1 MTLRDTL
8 KNRHRDSRWIIGGL
22 VALLLALSAI
32 YYVIGRRAELPAEVA
47 ANRVLLLAIWY
58 VNLVL
63 ILAIIYVLFR
73 NLIKLII
80 DRRNRRLGS
89 KFGTRLVATYIGLA
103 LLPGLLLFVYGSELL
118 QGWVDQWFNEP
129 EIRQVL
135 QQGHDVAQELN
146 LMIEQ
151 ARRRDARRVLGE
163 IADFDLETAR
173 RRPQLTR
180 RLGNYL
186 AELELDYLGVY
197 RGTDFVEAVLDSQSG
212 LRDLPEPDRRFLL
225 EALTGGEAIRVAS
238 ITGAPGRLILAAVAE
253 QRGEPETRRLVVAGT
268 VLAPL
273 LTRDSA
279 QLIESYQSY
288 RQLEVR
294 KGEIEASYLL
304 TFLMVTLLVLLG
316 ASWVGLYLARRLT
329 EPIQA
334 LAEGTRRVSEGEL
347 DYRVE
352 VAAADEL
359 GVLVESF
366 NRMTGEL
373 ERSKQL
379 LEETNREL
387 LAANERLAEER
398 AGIGAVLQSVAAG
411 VISVGEDGRILT
423 CNGAALEMLRQRAD
437 EVIGRTPAETWRDE
451 ERGKLVSLFAADDD
465 SAQAT
470 RQLRL
475 VVGGEWKTLGT
486 TVTTMRDA
494 EGRERGRV
502 MVIEDDTELIQAQ
515 QTAAWR
521 EAARR
526 IAHEIKNPL
535 TPIKLAAERM
545 QHHNRRRSDELGT
558 TVEEGVEIIVREVHA
573 MQAMVDEFSRFA
585 RMPRPHPA
593 RVELAPLIE
602 ETVQLY
608 QGIKPGVEVAGEVEP
623 REASGWLDQEQ
634 IKRALMNLLDNA
646 VEVTEAPGRVHVAT
660 VKDDGHLSIRISDSG
675 PGIPPEARSK
685 LFLPYFSTKGR
696 GTGLGLSIV
705 HRIVSDHHG
714 TITVADNQPHG
725 TVFIIDLPQA

>member
-1 MTLRDTL
+1 MALRDTL
-8 KNRHRDSRWIIGGL
+8 KNRHKDSRWIIGGL
-22 VALLLALSAI
+22 TGLLLLLLAI
-32 YYVIGRRAELPAEVA
+32 YYVIQRRAELPAEVA

-63 ILAIIYVLFR
+63 ILTIIFVLFR

-103 LLPGLLLFVYGSELL
+103 LLPGLLLFLYGSELL

-129 EIRQVL
+129 EIRQIL

-146 LMIEQ
+146 LIVEQ
-151 ARRRDARRVLGE
+151 GRRRDARRVLTE
-163 IADFDLETAR
+163 IAFDLENPR

-180 RLGNYL
+180 RLRAYL
-186 AELELDYLGVY
+186 TELELDYLGVY
-197 RGTDFVEAVLDSQSG
+197 VGTDFVEAVLDSQSG

-225 EALTGGEAIRVAS
+225 QALTEGEAIRVTSPA
-238 ITGAPGRLILAAVAE
+238 GVAGRLILAAVAND
-253 QRGEPETRRLVVAGT
+253 QGEPEDRRLVVAGT
-268 VLAPL
+268 MLPPL
-273 LTRDSA
+273 LSRDSA
-279 QLIESYQSY
+279 QLIESFQSY

-294 KGEIEASYLL
+294 KSEIEASYLL

-316 ASWVGLYLARRLT
+316 ASWVGLYLARRLI

-334 LAEGTRRVSEGEL
+334 LAEGTRRISEGEL

-352 VAAADEL
+352 VDAADEL

-366 NRMTGEL
+366 NRMTSEL
-373 ERSKQL
+373 ERGKRL
-379 LEETNREL
+379 LEESNREL
-387 LAANERLAEER
+387 VAANERLAEER

-423 CNGAALEMLRQRAD
+423 CNGAALEMLRQRPD
-437 EVIGRTPAETWRDE
+437 EVIGRTPGEVWEDE
-451 ERGKLVSLFAADDD
+451 ERAKLVPLFAGDDE
-465 SAQAT
+465 SSHTA
-470 RQLRL
+470 RQLRM
-475 VVGGEWKTLGT
+475 VVGGEWKTFET
-486 TVTTMRDA
+486 KVTTMRDPD
-494 EGRERGRV
+494 GNERGRV
-502 MVIEDDTELIQAQ
+502 MVIEDNTELIEAQ

-545 QHHNRRRSDELGT
+545 QHHNSQGSEELGR
-558 TVEEGVEIIVREVHA
+558 TVEDGVEIIVREVHA
-573 MQAMVDEFSRFA
+573 MQGMVDEFSRFA

-593 RVELAPLIE
+593 RVDLGALVE

-608 QGIKPGVEVAGEVEP
+608 SGIKSGVEVGGEVEP
-623 REASGWLDQEQ
+623 ADASGWLDQEQ

-646 VEVTEAPGRVHVAT
+646 VEATEAPGEVGVAF
-660 VKDDGHLSIRISDSG
+660 VKHDGHLSIRISDSG
-675 PGIPPEARSK
+675 PGIPPEAKSK

-705 HRIVSDHHG
+705 HRIVSEHHG
-714 TITVADNQPHG
+714 TISVIDNEPHG
-725 TVFIIDLPQA
+725 TVFVIDLPQA

>member
-1 MTLRDTL
+1 VPLRDTL
-8 KNRHRDSRWIIGGL
+8 RDRQQDSRWIIGGL
-22 VALLLALSAI
+22 IALLMLLSAI
-32 YYVIGRRAELPAEVA
+32 YYVIQRRADLPAEVA

-63 ILAIIYVLFR
+63 ILTIIYALFR

-89 KFGTRLVATYIGLA
+89 KFATRLVATYIGLA
-103 LLPGLLLFVYGSELL
+103 LLPGMLLFVYGSELL

-129 EIRQVL
+129 AIRQVL

-146 LMIEQ
+146 LMIEE
-151 ARRRDARRVLGE
+151 ARRRDARRVLDE
-163 IADFDLETAR
+163 IADFDLQNPR

-180 RLGNYL
+180 RLGRYL
-186 AELELDYLGVY
+186 NELELDYLGVY
-197 RGTDFVEAVLDSQSG
+197 IGTDFVEAVLDSQSG

-225 EALTGGEAIRVAS
+225 QALTEGEAIRVTSSA
-238 ITGAPGRLILAAVAE
+238 GVPGRLILAAAASG
-253 QRGEPETRRLVVAGT
+253 QGEPETRRLVVAGT
-268 VLAPL
+268 MLAPL

-329 EPIQA
+329 EPILA
-334 LAEGTRRVSEGEL
+334 LAEGTRRVSDGEL

-352 VAAADEL
+352 VEAADEL

-366 NRMTGEL
+366 NRMTSEL

-387 LAANERLAEER
+387 VAANERLAEER

-423 CNGAALEMLRQRAD
+423 FNGAALEMLRQRAD
-437 EVIGRTPAETWRDE
+437 EVIGRTPAEAWQDD
-451 ERGKLVSLFAADDD
+451 ERGKLVALFAGDND
-465 SAQAT
+465 SSQAA

-475 VVGGEWKTLGT
+475 VVGGEWKTLET
-486 TVTTMRDA
+486 KVTTMRDPD
-494 EGRERGRV
+494 GKERGRV
-502 MVIEDDTELIQAQ
+502 MVIEDTTELIQAQ

-545 QHHNRRRSDELGT
+545 QHHNRQSSDQLAK

-573 MQAMVDEFSRFA
+573 MQGMVDEFSRFA

-593 RVELAPLIE
+593 RVDVGALIE

-608 QGIKPGVEVAGEVEP
+608 AGIKPGVEVGGQVEP
-623 REASGWLDQEQ
+623 SEASGWLDQEQ
-634 IKRALMNLLDNA
+634 IKRVLMNLLDNA
-646 VEVTEAPGRVHVAT
+646 VEATEAPGKVGISCVEE
-660 VKDDGHLSIRISDSG
+660 DGHLSIRISDSG
-675 PGIPPEARSK
+675 PGIPPEAKSK

-714 TITVADNQPHG
+714 TISVADNEPHG
-725 TVFIIDLPQA
+725 TVFVIDLPQA

>member
-1 MTLRDTL
+1 MALRDTL
-8 KNRHRDSRWIIGGL
+8 RNRHKDNRWIFGGL
-22 VALLLALSAI
+22 VGLLLLLSAI
-32 YYVIGRRAELPAEVA
+32 YYVIQRRADLPAEVA

-63 ILAIIYVLFR
+63 ILAILYVLFR
-73 NLIKLII
+73 NLFKLII

-103 LLPGLLLFVYGSELL
+103 LLPGTLLFVYGSELL

-129 EIRQVL
+129 AIRQVL

-146 LMIEQ
+146 LMIERG
-151 ARRRDARRVLGE
+151 RRRDARRVLDE
-163 IADFDLETAR
+163 IADFDLEDPR

-180 RLGNYL
+180 RLGRYL
-186 AELELDYLGVY
+186 AELEVDYLGVY
-197 RGTDFVEAVLDSQSG
+197 VGTDFVEAVLDSQSG
-212 LRDLPEPDRRFLL
+212 LRDLPDPDRRFLL
-225 EALTGGEAIRVAS
+225 QALTEGEAIRVTS
-238 ITGAPGRLILAAVAE
+238 SPGAPGRLILAGVAGD
-253 QRGEPETRRLVVAGT
+253 RGEPETRRLVVAGT

-288 RQLEVR
+288 RRLEVR

-304 TFLMVTLLVLLG
+304 TFMMVTLLVLLG

-334 LAEGTRRVSEGEL
+334 LAEGTRRISEGEL

-366 NRMTGEL
+366 NRMTSEL

-379 LEETNREL
+379 LEESNREL
-387 LAANERLAEER
+387 VAANERLAEER

-411 VISVGEDGRILT
+411 VISIGEDGQILT
-423 CNGAALEMLRQRAD
+423 CNGAALEMLRQRAT
-437 EVIGRTPAETWRDE
+437 EVIGRTPAEAWADE
-451 ERGKLVSLFAADDD
+451 ERGKLVPLFAADDGG
-465 SAQAT
+465 SQTA

-475 VVGGEWKTLGT
+475 VLGGQWKTLET
-486 TVTTMRDA
+486 KVTTMRDA
-494 EGRERGRV
+494 DGRERGKV
-502 MVIEDDTELIQAQ
+502 MVIEDNTELIQAQ

-545 QHHNRRRSDELGT
+545 QHHSRQGAGELAK
-558 TVEEGVEIIVREVHA
+558 TVEDGVEIIVREVHA
-573 MQAMVDEFSRFA
+573 MQGMVDEFSRFA

-593 RVELAPLIE
+593 RVDIGALVE

-608 QGIKPGVEVAGEVEP
+608 SGIKPGVEVGGEVEP
-623 REASGWLDQEQ
+623 PDASGWLDQEQ

-646 VEVTEAPGRVHVAT
+646 VEATEAPGEVTVACL
-660 VKDDGHLSIRISDSG
+660 KHDGHLSIRVSDSG
-675 PGIPPEARSK
+675 PGIPPAARNK

-714 TITVADNQPHG
+714 TISVTDNQPHG
-725 TVFIIDLPQA
+725 TVFVIDLPQG

>member
-1 MTLRDTL
+1 MALRDTL
-8 KNRHRDSRWIIGGL
+8 KDRHKDSRWIIGGL
-22 VALLLALSAI
+22 AALLVLLSAI
-32 YYVIGRRAELPAEVA
+32 YYVIQRRAELPAEVA
-47 ANRVLLLAIWY
+47 ANRVLLLVVWY

-63 ILAIIYVLFR
+63 ILTIIYVLFR

-146 LMIEQ
+146 LMIEE

-163 IADFDLETAR
+163 IADFDLENPR

-180 RLGNYL
+180 RLGRYL
-186 AELELDYLGVY
+186 TELELDFLGVY
-197 RGTDFVEAVLDSQSG
+197 IGTDFVEAVLDPQSG

-225 EALTGGEAIRVAS
+225 QALTEGEAIRVAG
-238 ITGAPGRLILAAVAE
+238 TAGVPGRLILAAVAGA
-253 QRGEPETRRLVVAGT
+253 RGEPETRRLVVAGT
-268 VLAPL
+268 MLAPL

-279 QLIESYQSY
+279 QLIESFQSY

-316 ASWVGLYLARRLT
+316 ASWVGLYLARRVI

-334 LAEGTRRVSEGEL
+334 LAEGTRRISEGEL

-352 VAAADEL
+352 VAAPDEL

-366 NRMTGEL
+366 NRMTAEL

-379 LEETNREL
+379 LEESNREL
-387 LAANERLAEER
+387 VAANERLAEER

-411 VISVGEDGRILT
+411 VISVGENDRILT

-437 EVIGRTPAETWRDE
+437 EVIGRTPAEAWEDE
-451 ERGKLVSLFAADDD
+451 ERGKLVALFAGDDGSSRD
-465 SAQAT
+465 T
-470 RQLRL
+470 RQLRI
-475 VVGGEWKTLGT
+475 VVGDQWKTLET
-486 TVTTMRDA
+486 KVTTMRDPD
-494 EGRERGRV
+494 GNERGRV
-502 MVIEDDTELIQAQ
+502 MVIEDNTELIQAQ

-545 QHHNRRRSDELGT
+545 QHHNRQGSDDLGK
-558 TVEEGVEIIVREVHA
+558 TVDEGVEVIVREVHA
-573 MQAMVDEFSRFA
+573 MQGMVDEFSRFA

-593 RVELAPLIE
+593 RVDLGALIE

-608 QGIKPGVEVAGEVEP
+608 SGIKPGVEVGSEVDP
-623 REASGWLDQEQ
+623 SAASGWLDQEQ
-634 IKRALMNLLDNA
+634 IKRVLMNLLDNA
-646 VEVTEAPGRVHVAT
+646 VEATEAPGEVRVAF
-660 VKDDGHLSIRISDSG
+660 VKHDSHLSIRISDSG

-714 TITVADNQPHG
+714 TISVTDNEPHG

>member
-1 MTLRDTL
+1 MTLGETL
-8 KNRHRDSRWIIGGL
+8 KGRHKDSRWILGGL
-22 VALLLALSAI
+22 LGLLLALSAI

-63 ILAIIYVLFR
+63 ILTIIYVLFR

-103 LLPGLLLFVYGSELL
+103 LLPGMLLFVYGSELL

-163 IADFDLETAR
+163 IADFDLENPR
-173 RRPQLTR
+173 RRPQLTG
-180 RLGNYL
+180 RLQRYL
-186 AELELDYLGVY
+186 AELELDFLGVY
-197 RGTDFVEAVLDSQSG
+197 VGTDFVEAVLDSQSG

-225 EALTGGEAIRVAS
+225 EALTEGQAIRVSGAV
-238 ITGAPGRLILAAVAE
+238 GAPGRLIMAAVAE
-253 QRGEPETRRLVVAGT
+253 ARGEPETRRLVVAGT
-268 VLAPL
+268 MLAPL

-366 NRMTGEL
+366 NRMTSEL
-373 ERSKQL
+373 ERSKEL
-379 LEETNREL
+379 IEESNREL
-387 LAANERLAEER
+387 VAANERLAEER

-411 VISVGEDGRILT
+411 VVSVGEDGRILT
-423 CNGAALEMLRQRAD
+423 CNGAALEMLRQRAE
-437 EVIGRTPAETWRDE
+437 EVIGLTPAEAWEDE
-451 ERGKLVSLFAADDD
+451 ERGKLVALFDGD
-465 SAQAT
+465 SDSDRDA
-470 RQLRL
+470 RQIRL
-475 VVGGEWKTLGT
+475 VVGGKWKTLET
-486 TVTTMRDA
+486 KVTTMRDQD
-494 EGRERGRV
+494 GRERGRV
-502 MVIEDDTELIQAQ
+502 MVMEDNTELIQAQ

-545 QHHNRRRSDELGT
+545 QHHGRQGSDELRQ
-558 TVEEGVEIIVREVHA
+558 TVEDGVEIIVREVHA
-573 MQAMVDEFSRFA
+573 MQGMVDEFSRFA

-593 RVELAPLIE
+593 RVELGPLIE
-602 ETVQLY
+602 ETLQLY
-608 QGIKPGVEVAGEVEP
+608 QGIKAGIEVAGLVEP
-623 REASGWLDQEQ
+623 ADASGWLDQEQ
-634 IKRALMNLLDNA
+634 IKRVLMNLLDNA
-646 VEVTEAPGRVHVAT
+646 VEATEPPGEISVAF
-660 VKDDGHLSIRISDSG
+660 VKRDGHLSIRIADTG
-675 PGIPPEARSK
+675 PGIPPEAKSK

-714 TITVADNQPHG
+714 TITVTDNEPRG
-725 TVFIIDLPQA
+725 TVFTIELPQA